1 MKLGD
6 SVVVVGNDTGAKVG
20 GVGLLTPAGISSV
33 KRLPSGYVGVGLAGA
48 GEVVDSSI
56 CTQFSSAQVRN
67 RGHFHSSALRYKN
80 HSWRNERFWVFHL
93 I

>member
-1 MKLGD
+1 MLRGGSMIRGD
-6 SVVVVGNDTGAKVG
+6 SVVVVCDTGEKVG

-56 CTQFSSAQVRN
+56 CTQFSSAAREIAVI
-67 RGHFHSSALRYKN
+67 FTL
-80 HSWRNERFWVFHL
+80 
-93 I
+93 